1 MSSIPGG
8 IPEVE
13 EFVRKFHKQVKK
25 WHKGVFM
32 QKNDFFDGIMQSP
45 VKIGSQSVPFPLFYR
60 DLAYLGL
67 FLLAPLDAVKNIL
80 PSKRMHPFRLTPWH
94 CIVTITASEYKDSDI
109 GPYNAVSIGV
119 PFILDR
125 ASPILTGILRTPP
138 EVPMIY
144 LLHLPVTTEIARDTG
159 VESAN
164 FPEFLADIDLNSDD
178 RWINCEVDAEG
189 KNILSLSARKMDLS
203 PLPRQ
208 RVYPMTSHQDRLLR
222 SELIYRESRA
232 GISKKQS
239 DVRLEFGGH
248 PIGLKLK
255 ELNLGRVLQ
264 YQYYPAGQAVLSMVS
279 ESYSI

>member
-1 MSSIPGG
+1 
-8 IPEVE
+8 
-13 EFVRKFHKQVKK
+13 
-25 WHKGVFM
+25 M
-32 QKNDFFDGIMQSP
+32 QESDFFDGINQSP

-60 DLAYLGL
+60 DVAYLGM
-67 FLLAPLDAVKNIL
+67 FLLAPMDAVKKIL

-94 CIVTITASEYKDSDI
+94 CIVTITVSENKDSDI

-125 ASPILTGILRTPP
+125 DSPILTGILRPPP

-144 LLHLPVTTEIARDTG
+144 LLHLLVTTEIARDTG

-164 FPEFLADIDLNSDD
+164 FPEFLADINFKSDD
-178 RWINCEVDAEG
+178 RWVNCKVDAEG
-189 KNILSLSARKMDLS
+189 KNILSVSARKMNLS
-203 PLPRQ
+203 PVPRQ
-208 RVYPMTSHQDRLLR
+208 RVYPITLQHDRLLR
-222 SELIYRESRA
+222 SELNYSKGKA

-239 DVRLEFGGH
+239 DIRLEFGEH

-255 ELNLGRVLQ
+255 ELKLGRVLQ
-264 YQYYPAGQAVLSMVS
+264 YQYYPTGQAVHSTVI

>member
-1 MSSIPGG
+1 
-8 IPEVE
+8 
-13 EFVRKFHKQVKK
+13 
-25 WHKGVFM
+25 M
-32 QKNDFFDGIMQSP
+32 QESDFFDGINQSP

-60 DLAYLGL
+60 DVAYLGM
-67 FLLAPLDAVKNIL
+67 FLLAPLDAVKKIL

-94 CIVTITASEYKDSDI
+94 CIVTITVSENKDSDI

-125 ASPILTGILRTPP
+125 DSPILTGILRPPP

-144 LLHLPVTTEIARDTG
+144 LLHLLVTTEIARDTG

-164 FPEFLADIDLNSDD
+164 FPEFLADINFKSDD
-178 RWINCEVDAEG
+178 RWVNCKVDAEG
-189 KNILSLSARKMDLS
+189 KNILSVSARKMDLS
-203 PLPRQ
+203 PVPRQ
-208 RVYPMTSHQDRLLR
+208 RVYPITLQHDRLLR
-222 SELIYRESRA
+222 SELNYSKGKA

-239 DVRLEFGGH
+239 DIRLEFGEH

-255 ELNLGRVLQ
+255 ELKLGRVLQ
-264 YQYYPAGQAVLSMVS
+264 YQYYPTGQAVHSTVI